1 LITATRKTARCAV
14 AALALF
20 SAGCSIVPATGP
32 QGGDVLNG
40 SEGGV
45 PAALPYA
52 LVKLTPAV
60 VQVLGRY
67 APQLSTAF
75 ADRAPPKAFHFGTGD
90 IVSITIFEAA
100 AGGLFTSENGLHAGN
115 FVTIPNQA
123 VDENGN
129 IAVPYAGQVRARG
142 RTPAE
147 IQTEIADA
155 LKARALEPQVVV
167 ALAQQNTSLISVL
180 GDVRTAGRFPASPSG
195 ERILDVIARAGGPVS
210 QGYDVWVSLE
220 RKGHRAS
227 VPFGALLYQPSNNI
241 FVLPN
246 DVVYLFNQPQTFLA
260 FGAAGSNSA
269 TTAISIGA
277 VSGSP
282 TGGQGLYRFDA
293 WRLSLAEAIAKQGG
307 LNDSLAEPNWVFL
320 YRGETREVASQLGID
335 CSKYVGPII
344 PIIYNLDLRD
354 PSGYFL
360 AQKFEM
366 RNKDVIYTSNAASVE
381 TTKFLQFLRL
391 IMATAN
397 DPIIYA
403 TNALILRNTIQG
415 TGTTTV
421 VTGVAH

>member
-1 LITATRKTARCAV
+1 MALARKSAAAAI
-14 AALALF
+14 AALALL
-20 SAGCSIVPATGP
+20 SAGCSIVPSTGP
-32 QGGDVLNG
+32 QGADVVNQ
-40 SEGGV
+40 SEGGEPV
-45 PAALPYA
+45 ALPYA
-52 LVKLTPAV
+52 LVRVTPDV
-60 VQVLGRY
+60 VRVLGRY
-67 APQLSTAF
+67 SPQLSTAF
-75 ADRAPPKAFHFGTGD
+75 ADRAPPRAFHFGLGD
-90 IVSITIFEAA
+90 VVSITIFEAA
-100 AGGLFTSENGLHAGN
+100 AGGLFTAENGLHAGN

-123 VDENGN
+123 VDEHGN
-129 IAVPYAGQVRARG
+129 IAVPYAGVIRAQG

-147 IQTEIADA
+147 IQTEIANA

-167 ALAQQNTSLISVL
+167 ALAQQNTSLVSVL

-227 VPFGALLYQPSNNI
+227 APFGALLYEPANNI
-241 FVLPN
+241 YVLPN
-246 DVVYLFNQPQTFLA
+246 DVIYLFNQPQTFLA

-269 TTAISIGA
+269 TTAIS
-277 VSGSP
+277 VNTTSGSA

-307 LNDSLAEPNWVFL
+307 LNDSLAEPKWVFL
-320 YRGETREVASQLGID
+320 YRGETREVAGQLGID
-335 CSKYVGPII
+335 CSKYAGPII
-344 PIIYNLDLRD
+344 PVIYNLDLRD

-366 RNKDVIYTSNAASVE
+366 RNKDVIYTSNAAVVE
-381 TTKFLQFLRL
+381 TTKFLQFIRL

-403 TNALILRNTIQG
+403 TNGLILRNTIQG

-421 VTGVAH
+421 VTGVAQ